1 MATFKAIVRFKG
13 PDGYYPV
20 YIRVTH
26 QRKAVYIK
34 TDKIVDQ
41 NGIDK
46 SKSIKD
52 PFVLQFCANRI
63 SRYVDILNKQDISSW
78 SVEEVV
84 NYLKSGT
91 AEICF
96 SDYARDYQ

>member
-1 MATFKAIVRFKG
+1 MATFKAIVRFKR

-41 NGIDK
+41 KGIDK

-63 SRYVDILNKQDISSW
+63 SRYVDILNKQDISAHPPADF
-78 SVEEVV
+78 VLLERKKFFIQ
-84 NYLKSGT
+84 LT
-91 AEICF
+91 I
-96 SDYARDYQ
+96 